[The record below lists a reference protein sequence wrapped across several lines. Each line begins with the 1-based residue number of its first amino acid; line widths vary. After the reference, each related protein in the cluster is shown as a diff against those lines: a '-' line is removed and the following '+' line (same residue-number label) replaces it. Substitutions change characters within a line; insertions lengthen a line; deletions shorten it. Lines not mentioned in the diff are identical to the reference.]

1 MKTCIFWRRGR
12 PQVSRRTPQG
22 SPASFPNPP
31 RSPWGPPEVP
41 RAPEMRFPST
51 PRIPKPRFCVE
62 GMSKSSV
69 SLLRDAN
76 PKRSRHAI
84 LTNSPRK
91 IDVSEALG
99 QIGQA
104 RGPPLWEHF
113 GVKFLGFFAEFL
125 IRKTARI
132 FITFFMH
139 FGSQNG
145 ALWGP
150 FGEQF

>member
-1 MKTCIFWRRGR
+1 M
-12 PQVSRRTPQG
+12 SRRMPQG

-51 PRIPKPRFCVE
+51 LRIPKQRFCVE

-76 PKRSRHAI
+76 HKRSRHAI
-84 LTNSPRK
+84 LTNLPRK

-99 QIGQA
+99 QIEQA
-104 RGPPLWEHF
+104 HGPPLWEHF
-113 GVKFLGFFAEFL
+113 GVKFFSFMCFFL
-125 IRKTARI
+125 IEKPSEI
-132 FITFFMH
+132 SSDFFTH

-145 ALWGP
+145 ALRGP
-150 FGEQF
+150 FGQQF